1 MSTDTLESS
10 VGVACVQLA
19 PRLGELES
27 NRAATADAIERAAS
41 LGMRLVVAPELC
53 ISGYA
58 FDDTAEALECAEPT
72 DGPTLAGW
80 CEVAAGREI
89 VIVGGF
95 SERGTDGAVHNSA
108 AIVDEHGVRL
118 VYRKTHLWDREQAI
132 FTAGS
137 EPPSV
142 VETAVGRVG
151 LAICYDAFFPEVMRA
166 LALAGADVIAVP
178 MNSPII
184 GPPLEPLPIEIVL
197 ASAAA
202 HVNGVF
208 LAQADRAGVERGI
221 EWAQASVI
229 AGPDGALLTEE
240 LTGPGVLVARCDLAA
255 ARDKSLG
262 ERNDVLADRRPELY
276 EGLVSP
282 NPNVK
287 ETVL

>member
-1 MSTDTLESS
+1 
-10 VGVACVQLA
+10 
-19 PRLGELES
+19 
-27 NRAATADAIERAAS
+27 
-41 LGMRLVVAPELC
+41 
-53 ISGYA
+53 
-58 FDDTAEALECAEPT
+58 
-72 DGPTLAGW
+72 
-80 CEVAAGREI
+80 
-89 VIVGGF
+89 
-95 SERGTDGAVHNSA
+95 
-108 AIVDEHGVRL
+108 VRL
-118 VYRKTHLWDREQAI
+118 VYRKTHLWDREQSI
-132 FTAGS
+132 FTAGG
-137 EPPSV
+137 EPAPV

-151 LAICYDAFFPEVMRA
+151 VAICYDTLFPEVMRS

-178 MNSPII
+178 MNSPVI

-208 LAQADRAGVERGI
+208 VAQADRTGAERGI

-240 LTGPGVLVARCDLAA
+240 LTGPGVLVAGCDLSS

-276 EGLVSP
+276 EGLASP

-287 ETVL
+287 EIVL